1 MQKIRILS
9 LSFKK
14 IPLYFKRFSLSIN
27 LQEMTLLP
35 FCMVFVSIV
44 NMCLSLA
51 SLEMQILS
59 YMVLGGVILSFL
71 FMLTLI
77 IHSNK
82 ISRYGFMYFL
92 FMSTLV
98 GLSFVNQV
106 DYKNA
111 IYFSMAIWLN
121 LMLFRYFSN
130 RIKMILSSYAIA
142 LSFCVYVNFAHLLA
156 NPMMWVVDDTKE
168 AVGYLLGGNY
178 NQMGCRMM
186 IAVLT
191 NWMCVKFSR
200 LWMINFILVCTVG
213 IATLAIVAQ

>member
-1 MQKIRILS
+1 
-9 LSFKK
+9 
-14 IPLYFKRFSLSIN
+14 
-27 LQEMTLLP
+27 
-35 FCMVFVSIV
+35 
-44 NMCLSLA
+44 
-51 SLEMQILS
+51 
-59 YMVLGGVILSFL
+59 
-71 FMLTLI
+71 
-77 IHSNK
+77 
-82 ISRYGFMYFL
+82 MYFL

-200 LWMINFILVCTVG
+200 LWMISVSMNRKLRMTPPSTIYDSICISRLAKLRHIFTILTNTIQNGNNVISCKLILNENRLKYSG
-213 IATLAIVAQ
+213 IFLNESDNILIFCIS